1 MQDVPRGGG
10 GRAEVAPDAVAETP
24 HEAGDVHH
32 SVLLP
37 RTTGELVE
45 AVVPYVRAGLARGDA
60 VQVNLVA
67 RRVADVE
74 AALGADAERVCFT
87 DTDAWQPSPGR
98 RLRALEDALAA
109 VRAQGGHLRL
119 VGECAW
125 PIGMPAAL
133 VAEWERYDA
142 VLNEALAGE
151 PIELLCVYDAASL
164 PAAVLEHAA
173 RLHPEHGVAPAS
185 PNGSVVGAATLA
197 AELAPE
203 ALAVPGGAEAVSG
216 SIRPPAGRAF
226 VRSTSLFAQLD
237 DAVRQ
242 DLLVMVSELV
252 TNAWRAAASS
262 VGIAFW
268 RAAHGLVLQV
278 DDDGTGLGDLLA
290 GYRRPPTSAEGGRG
304 LWIIRQLA
312 DAVEVASSPGRTS
325 LRAHVARP

>member
-1 MQDVPRGGG
+1 MTP
-10 GRAEVAPDAVAETP
+10 AAAAETP
-24 HEAGDVHH
+24 HEGGDVRH

-45 AVVPYVRAGLARGDA
+45 AVVPYVLAGLARGDA

-164 PAAVLEHAA
+164 PAAVLEDAV

-203 ALAVPGGAEAVSG
+203 ALPVPGGAEAVSG

-252 TNAWRAAASS
+252 TNAWRAGASS
-262 VGIAFW
+262 VGIALW